1 MTPSRIWP
9 LLAGK
14 YAPEDVL
21 SRWAARL
28 GDEFARARPLLSE
41 TVDTVAT
48 WACGHDREGCARLVQ
63 RYDDELAAACGAMV
77 DRCARVTLEQRDLVL
92 WRLDEHRVLAA
103 LRRALRLEGGHSAPG
118 RLAPA
123 AVPLGHRVVAG
134 VPLRFYTT
142 RQADAALCAEVAAAD
157 ARDDDGLAVLLAY
170 RVTDADVID
179 HARVRGLHLVDL
191 SGAASLLAAGELDVD
206 LDDLFH
212 GHRARFVG
220 VDPSTLLS
228 ARKRLTI
235 DYAGGRVWLDGQL
248 VHDRWR
254 SELPFRLLVA
264 LARHAG
270 SLVNRRRLYAE
281 MWERG
286 SDRSLH
292 EQYGKLIRTH
302 RGAIDERVLA
312 HVTATPGNDD
322 QGGWTLALPPAAVE
336 LWSEPEPFTPQ
347 IQQRKKRK

>member
-1 MTPSRIWP
+1 
-9 LLAGK
+9 
-14 YAPEDVL
+14 
-21 SRWAARL
+21 
-28 GDEFARARPLLSE
+28 LLSE
-41 TVDTVAT
+41 TVDTAAT
-48 WACGHDREGCARLVQ
+48 WACGHDREGCARQVQ
-63 RYDDELAAACGAMV
+63 RYDDDLAAACGATV
-77 DRCARVTLEQRDLVL
+77 DRCARVTLEPRDLVL

-103 LRRALRLEGGHSAPG
+103 LRGALRLEGGHSAPG

-142 RQADAALCAEVAAAD
+142 RRADAALCAEVAAAD

-170 RVTDADVID
+170 RVTDAGVID
-179 HARVRGLHLVDL
+179 HARARGLHLVDL

-212 GHRARFVG
+212 EHRARFVG

-228 ARKRLTI
+228 ARKRLII

-264 LARHAG
+264 LARHPSA
-270 SLVNRRRLYAE
+270 LVNRRRLYAE
-281 MWERG
+281 MWENG
-286 SDRSLH
+286 WDRSTH
-292 EQYGKLIRTH
+292 DQYASLIRPH
-302 RGAIDERVLA
+302 RSSIDERVRALI
-312 HVTATPGNDD
+312 TATAGNDD
-322 QGGWTLALPPAAVE
+322 QGGWTLALPPEAVE
-336 LWSEPEPFTPQ
+336 LWSEPPAFTPP
-347 IQQRKKRK
+347 IQQRKRKK